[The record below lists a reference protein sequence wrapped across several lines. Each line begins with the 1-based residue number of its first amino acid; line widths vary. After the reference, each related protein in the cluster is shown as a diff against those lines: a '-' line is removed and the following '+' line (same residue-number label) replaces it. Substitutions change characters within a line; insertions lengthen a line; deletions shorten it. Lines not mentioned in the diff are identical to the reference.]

1 VIKLTVLWI
10 FLNVSKLN
18 EQNSTYLWL
27 TFCLLLDFYLILLLV
42 PVLGLHSQKQKKIQE
57 NAHKLFF
64 VKKVVF
70 LIVPGKTK
78 GIVRMDLET
87 IHYRGRKTE
96 TLHSAEIE
104 SFTFHHNFHLQSL
117 QNRLGSE
124 HSNLSR
130 TYFLF
135 FGL

>member
-1 VIKLTVLWI
+1 MIKFTVLWI

-18 EQNSTYLWL
+18 EQNSIYLWL

-78 GIVRMDLET
+78 GIVRMDLQT
-87 IHYRGRKTE
+87 IHYRARKTE
-96 TLHSAEIE
+96 TAFSRDWV
-104 SFTFHHNFHLQSL
+104 FHFSL
-117 QNRLGSE
+117 KIHISMC
-124 HSNLSR
+124 HIIIKYLSKYR
-130 TYFLF
+130 ICHCNAVEV
-135 FGL
+135 